1 MVENQR
7 NHFRFFYFDNAF
19 FKPSKMKLVLVY
31 LLLVNLVVEIKGI
44 IKMLKCTFSM
54 GTYGLFWIRNI
65 VKMLLSVHYYDLKTK
80 IEFVSVTVVVAWF
93 IWDQIVICKKWF
105 PERCRTAEQIAWKHT
120 FKTCKSKTWIRV
132 NIRTFYL

>member
-19 FKPSKMKLVLVY
+19 FKAAKMKLVLGY
-31 LLLVNLVVEIKGI
+31 LLLVNLGVEIKGI

-80 IEFVSVTVVVAWF
+80 IEFVSVTVVVA
-93 IWDQIVICKKWF
+93 
-105 PERCRTAEQIAWKHT
+105 
-120 FKTCKSKTWIRV
+120 
-132 NIRTFYL
+132 

>member
-1 MVENQR
+1 
-7 NHFRFFYFDNAF
+7 
-19 FKPSKMKLVLVY
+19 
-31 LLLVNLVVEIKGI
+31 
-44 IKMLKCTFSM
+44 MLKCTFSM

-93 IWDQIVICKKWF
+93 IWDQIVICNKMISWTV
-105 PERCRTAEQIAWKHT
+105 PNRRTDCMKTYIENVYQIKNMDML
-120 FKTCKSKTWIRV
+120 RV

>member
-1 MVENQR
+1 MVENQS

-19 FKPSKMKLVLVY
+19 FKPAKMKLVLVY
-31 LLLVNLVVEIKGI
+31 LLVNLVVEIKGI

-80 IEFVSVTVVVAWF
+80 IEFVSVTVVVA
-93 IWDQIVICKKWF
+93 
-105 PERCRTAEQIAWKHT
+105 
-120 FKTCKSKTWIRV
+120 
-132 NIRTFYL
+132 